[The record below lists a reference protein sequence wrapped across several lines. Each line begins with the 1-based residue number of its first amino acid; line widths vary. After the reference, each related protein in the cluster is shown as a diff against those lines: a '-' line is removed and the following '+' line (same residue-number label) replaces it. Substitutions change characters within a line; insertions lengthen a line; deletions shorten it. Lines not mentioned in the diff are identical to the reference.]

1 MTTNATVKFAPGE
14 PRDTKNGPKI
24 NALVVLQSGEEV
36 RIWGNPGEQPL
47 ASWTKGQ
54 QVLLEQKGQYWNI
67 AKGQPSTP
75 ATAQPAA
82 PSVGRAAIEVARF
95 DINNDEA
102 RNAMYQRAREM
113 ADLYKHIHERLAKGD
128 PDDVLDLYNLP
139 ESDLQPATAT
149 IFIQLMRGNG

>member
-1 MTTNATVKFAPGE
+1 MTTNATVKFPPGE

-24 NALVVLQSGEEV
+24 NALVILPSGEEV

-67 AKGQPSTP
+67 AKVQPSTP
-75 ATAQPAA
+75 TQPAA
-82 PSVGRAAIEVARF
+82 PSVTSAAREVARF
-95 DINNDEA
+95 DMNTDEA

-128 PDDVLDLYNLP
+128 PDDVLDMYTLP
-139 ESDLQPATAT
+139 EGDLQPATAT